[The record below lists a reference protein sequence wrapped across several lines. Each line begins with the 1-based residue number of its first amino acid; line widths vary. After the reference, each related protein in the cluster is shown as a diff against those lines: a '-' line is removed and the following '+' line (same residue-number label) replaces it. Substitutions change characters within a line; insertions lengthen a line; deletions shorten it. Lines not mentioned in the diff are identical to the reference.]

1 MTIKMKAV
9 KGWGN
14 ERVERTN
21 GSGEGKMDF
30 LENLLKIA
38 TKQEDV
44 EFLVNLLFELK
55 KDYER
60 RQQ

>member
-38 TKQEDV
+38 TNKRMLN
-44 EFLVNLLFELK
+44 F
-55 KDYER
+55 
-60 RQQ
+60 